1 LNPLH
6 QIPQIN
12 YSYIVENYNR
22 ICYNI
27 KDTTAKYR
35 RPDDRVEIM
44 AVTKTVSPDAVNIA
58 VRSGIKLLG
67 ENRVQEFLSKKDLY
81 NNNVEVHFI
90 GKLQSNKVKYII
102 NDVDMIQSVDSIKLA
117 CEIDR
122 QAEKNSLVADILI
135 EVNIGEEESKGG
147 VSTESL
153 DGLIYEAAQLKNIRI
168 CGLMA
173 IPPINAEE
181 KLFFEMQKL
190 YNAYNEKNI
199 ENVNMSILSMGMSND
214 YQTAIKF
221 GSTLVRIGT
230 GLFGLRK

>member
-1 LNPLH
+1 MNPLH